1 MTHISTSS
9 RSTTGR
15 IVRTLVAL
23 SIALA
28 PFAIAADSVVTATVT
43 AVNTLAFNGGSTIA
57 LAPTVA
63 VDATDSSTIL
73 AFDTN
78 SGLTYKITLVATAW
92 GFTATEG
99 GAAAAAAGSFPVL
112 SFVQSSTADATGS
125 IASAVLIDVDNAP
138 GSTIDIVTVITSVKG
153 TATVALNASITQTV
167 VAGSYSTTLTYAL
180 VTP

>member
-92 GFTATEG
+92 GFTPTEG
-99 GAAAAAAGSFPVL
+99 VADATGSFPVL
-112 SFVQSSTADATGS
+112 SFVQSSTDDATGS
-125 IASAVLIDVDNAP
+125 SASAVLINAANTP
-138 GSTIDIVTVITSVKG
+138 GSTIDIVTAIMSVKG
-153 TATVALNASITQTV
+153 TATVELNASITQTV
-167 VAGSYSTTLTYAL
+167 VAGSYSTTLTYAFF
-180 VTP
+180 TY